1 MLDTF
6 VEAAIKME
14 SPSGT
19 NERPRWLFGGSYY
32 TGIGPAKVSDA
43 EMEGKYGKLVDDEHE
58 KVGLGLRDGPCDRWR
73 GCAMDQNTPLVA
85 AIAMKTRLSM
95 RLDECVKNGCT
106 TADMVMVATLAADE
120 RITPNTLKL
129 AFEDDRYNST
139 NESVVL
145 DWNKFLKDNWTKPKD
160 RQKNKKLINLF
171 SNNVQDLQ
179 SQNFPAIDWDY
190 IDGLTQWEITDYIAK

>member
-1 MLDTF
+1 
-6 VEAAIKME
+6 
-14 SPSGT
+14 
-19 NERPRWLFGGSYY
+19 
-32 TGIGPAKVSDA
+32 
-43 EMEGKYGKLVDDEHE
+43 
-58 KVGLGLRDGPCDRWR
+58 
-73 GCAMDQNTPLVA
+73 
-85 AIAMKTRLSM
+85 M